1 MTISR
6 LYPLTLDAKFGEKR
20 VDFLIEKIKEIPPNS
35 LILSGELAFCGYRD
49 FGTDFY
55 ARAMEKI
62 APNLENKLLAYTQ
75 KNANF
80 NEFIIFNEHEILHSQ
95 CKTKLFKPN
104 LEDKNFMSKSEKEI
118 IKFKICGVKFG
129 VLICFELRFLQLWER
144 LCGAQ
149 IILVPA
155 MWGAQKKA
163 QFFTLLRALALQTR
177 AYVVAVSDGGKTQLK
192 MAKVF
197 YPDGKSA
204 KWAKFNLARIDEF
217 RQNLGI
223 NLDEFNQNCSEN
235 LSSNLIQITSNLN
248 KLEQIL

>member
-1 MTISR
+1 M
-6 LYPLTLDAKFGEKR
+6 E
-20 VDFLIEKIKEIPPNS
+20 
-35 LILSGELAFCGYRD
+35 ILSGSISALFELVRSFVLNCTAGF
-49 FGTDFY
+49 
-55 ARAMEKI
+55 ARKSPVSPPVFSGALSIKSRLILI
-62 APNLENKLLAYTQ
+62 APL
-75 KNANF
+75 
-80 NEFIIFNEHEILHSQ
+80 
-95 CKTKLFKPN
+95 
-104 LEDKNFMSKSEKEI
+104 
-118 IKFKICGVKFG
+118 KFEICGVKFG

-177 AYVVAVSDGGKTQLK
+177 AYVVAVSDGGKAQLK

-223 NLDEFNQNCSEN
+223 NLDEFNQNCSQN